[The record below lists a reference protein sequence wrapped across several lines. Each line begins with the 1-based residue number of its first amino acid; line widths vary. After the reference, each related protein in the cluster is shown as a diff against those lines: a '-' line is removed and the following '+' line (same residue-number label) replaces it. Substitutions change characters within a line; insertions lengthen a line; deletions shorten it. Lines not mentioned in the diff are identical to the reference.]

1 MATTTSNLGLTK
13 PAENESY
20 NIDVF
25 NNNTDK
31 IDQLACI
38 GAAMGQTGADL
49 GTVLYHCT
57 GSIVA
62 TLKCHVAGKIAIIEG
77 RFVINNYART
87 GANPGFTFDL
97 PNGAKSKYS
106 QNTSNIGVHGN
117 TNGVSVGENTQLTV
131 NANSGNVMISVTETY
146 ANFTDD
152 TRAFFLISP
161 TIITLA

>member
-1 MATTTSNLGLTK
+1 MSSTTSFLALVKQALDEHWSVGILNDNL
-13 PAENESY
+13 
-20 NIDVF
+20 
-25 NNNTDK
+25 DK

-97 PNGAKSKYS
+97 LPNFAHGYY
-106 QNTSNIGVHGN
+106 IGV
-117 TNGVSVGENTQLTV
+117 TQ
-131 NANSGNVMISVTETY
+131 
-146 ANFTDD
+146 
-152 TRAFFLISP
+152 
-161 TIITLA
+161 